1 MELTETYTEKRD
13 EAQIKRQIQRYFLF
27 WPLFL
32 GCMLLALFGAWL
44 YLRYA
49 TPKYMSKSSLYVKSD
64 DGKSSGITG
73 LQDFQ
78 NLALPSGLM
87 SNEVDNEVSVV
98 KSKPLLIQV
107 VKKLGLEIKAINEG
121 YVKEAELYETSPI
134 KGSIISLVEPRKFTT
149 YSYTISPIGAT
160 HFKLKDEH
168 EEISGTYGLPVK
180 TVSGVFVLYRRLE
193 VPFNKPLTLEVT
205 NPRIVADNIE
215 TSIDVAIPEKK
226 SSIMELSRIG
236 TNPIRSED
244 ILNEL
249 MRQYNADAIKD
260 KNAEAMATADFIDE
274 RLRLITGELGG
285 IENQKENFKQ
295 ENKIADLEAQAKL
308 SMQNASENT
317 KKMMDIG
324 TQLEM
329 VDSVLRIANSSANDQ
344 LLPTNVGM
352 PAGLDNV
359 INEYNQLVLT
369 RNRTLRQATPS
380 NPAVQQFN
388 RDIASMR
395 ELIRD
400 NLRKSRTTLQIS
412 MSQVQEEINK
422 SGSSL
427 SKFPQ
432 QEKVFRS
439 IERQQNLKEALFL
452 YLLQKREETS
462 ISLSVNTPKAK
473 IVNPAYT
480 LSEPVAPKKN
490 MVYLAAALLGLLLP
504 GAFLYIRFALDTHVH
519 SRRQIREVLP
529 EIPVVGEIPNSGD
542 DETAVVKTNDFSSF
556 AEAFRIMLTN
566 MKFVIKPPVPGQAS
580 VLLVSSSIKGEGKTT
595 VSVNTALTLAQNRK
609 VLLIGADI
617 RNPQFKRFMSLSS
630 KGLSDYLASGSD
642 AITPYIEPSG
652 LNKNM
657 DVIPS
662 GSIAPNPTELL
673 ASQRFDS
680 MLQELKPL
688 YDYIVIDSAPMLMVS
703 DSFNL
708 LGYMDLLL
716 YVMRAEH
723 TDKDMFEFADQIHRE
738 NAKGK
743 FAIVLNDVR
752 NINLSYGNKYGYGY
766 NTDEPKKKKWYQIKG
781 L

>member
-1 MELTETYTEKRD
+1 MQFTENSLNQRD
-13 EAQIKRQIQRYFLF
+13 SGQIKRQIQRYVRW

-32 GCMLLALFGAWL
+32 GCLILALVVAWI

-49 TPKYMSKSSLYVKSD
+49 TPQYMSKASLYVKSA
-64 DGKSSGITG
+64 DGKSGGSMG

-78 NLALPSGLM
+78 NMALPSGLT

-98 KSKPLLIQV
+98 KSKPLILQV
-107 VKKLGLEIKAINEG
+107 VKALGLEVKVINEG
-121 YVKEAELYETSPI
+121 NVREAELYETSPV
-134 KGSIISLVEPRKFTT
+134 KGSILSLVDPRKFTS
-149 YSYTISPIGAT
+149 YSYTISPLGADQ
-160 HFKLKDEH
+160 FKLKGAHQEL
-168 EEISGTYGLPVK
+168 SGTYGIPVK
-180 TVSGVFVLYRRLE
+180 TLFGTFVLKRNPG
-193 VPFNKPLTLEVT
+193 VTFDKPLTLQLT
-205 NPRIVADNIE
+205 NPRIVADQIE
-215 TSIDVAIPEKK
+215 ASLTVVIPQKK
-226 SSIMELSRIG
+226 SSIMELSRVG

-249 MRQYNADAIKD
+249 IKKYNLDAIKD
-260 KNAEAMATADFIDE
+260 KNAEAMNTAAFIDD

-295 ENKIADLEAQAKL
+295 ENKIADLQAQAQL
-308 SMQNASENT
+308 SMQNANENT
-317 KKMMDIG
+317 KKMMEIG

-352 PAGLDNV
+352 PAGLDQV

-422 SGSSL
+422 SESSL

-432 QEKVFRS
+432 QEKIFRS

-462 ISLSVNTPKAK
+462 IALSVNTPKAK

-480 LSEPVAPKKN
+480 LSVPVAPKKN
-490 MVYLAAALLGLLLP
+490 IVYLAAALLGLLLP
-504 GAFLYIRFALDTHVH
+504 GAFLYTKFSLDTYVH
-519 SRRQIREVLP
+519 SRRQIREALP
-529 EIPVVGEIPNSGD
+529 DIPVVGEIPNGGE
-542 DETAVVKTNDFSSF
+542 DEGAMVKTNDFSSF
-556 AEAFRIMLTN
+556 AESFRIMLTN
-566 MKFVIKPPVPGQAS
+566 LKFVIKPPVPGQAS

-609 VLLIGADI
+609 VLLVGADI
-617 RNPQFKRFMSLSS
+617 RNPQFKRFMNLSS
-630 KGLSDYLASGSD
+630 TGLSDYLASGT
-642 AITPYIEPSG
+642 AEIEHFIEPSK
-652 LNKNM
+652 LNPNLE
-657 DVIPS
+657 VIPS

-673 ASQRFDS
+673 ASPRFEK
-680 MLQELKPL
+680 MLEELKPH
-688 YDYIVIDSAPMLMVS
+688 YDYIVMDSAPMLMVS

-716 YVMRAEH
+716 YVMRAGH
-723 TDKDMFEFADQIHRE
+723 TDKDMMEFAEQIHRE

-752 NINLSYGNKYGYGY
+752 NVNLSYGNKYGYGY
-766 NTDEPKKKKWYQIKG
+766 YTEGPKKKKWYQF
-781 L
+781 

>member
-1 MELTETYTEKRD
+1 MDFTEKNSD
-13 EAQIKRQIQRYFLF
+13 QLDSGQIKRQIQRYVRW

-32 GCMLLALFGAWL
+32 GCLILSLVVAWI
-44 YLRYA
+44 YLRYT
-49 TPKYMSKSSLYVKSD
+49 TPQYMSKASLYVKSAE
-64 DGKSSGITG
+64 GKSGGMMG

-78 NLALPSGLM
+78 NMALPSGLT

-98 KSKPLLIQV
+98 KSKPLILQV
-107 VKKLGLEIKAINEG
+107 VKALGLEVKVINEG
-121 YVKEAELYETSPI
+121 NVREAELYETSPV
-134 KGSIISLVEPRKFTT
+134 KGSILSLVDPRKFTS
-149 YSYTISPIGAT
+149 YSYTISPLGADQ
-160 HFKLKDEH
+160 FKLKGAHQEL
-168 EEISGTYGLPVK
+168 SGTYGIPVK
-180 TVSGVFVLYRRLE
+180 TLFGSFVLNRN
-193 VPFNKPLTLEVT
+193 PGITFDKPLTLQLV
-205 NPRIVADNIE
+205 NPKIMADQIE
-215 TSIDVAIPEKK
+215 ASLTVVIPQMK
-226 SSIMELSRIG
+226 SSIMELSRVG

-249 MRQYNADAIKD
+249 IKKYNLDAIKD
-260 KNAEAMATADFIDE
+260 KNAEAMNTAAFIDE

-295 ENKIADLEAQAKL
+295 ENKIADLQAQAQL
-308 SMQNASENT
+308 SMQNANENT
-317 KKMMDIG
+317 KKMMEIG

-329 VDSVLRIANSSANDQ
+329 VDSVLRIANSSVNDQ

-352 PAGLDNV
+352 PAGLDQV

-369 RNRTLRQATPS
+369 RNRTLRQATPT

-432 QEKVFRS
+432 QEKIFRS

-462 ISLSVNTPKAK
+462 IALSVKTPKAK

-480 LSEPVAPKKN
+480 DALPVSPKKN
-490 MVYLAAALLGLLLP
+490 IVYLAAALLGLLLP
-504 GAFLYIRFALDTHVH
+504 GAFLYTKFSLDTYVH
-519 SRRQIREVLP
+519 SRRQIREALP
-529 EIPVVGEIPNSGD
+529 DIPVVGEIPNGK
-542 DETAVVKTNDFSSF
+542 DEEAIVRTNDFSSF
-556 AEAFRIMLTN
+556 AESFRIMLTN
-566 MKFVIKPPVPGQAS
+566 LKFVINPPVPGQAS

-595 VSVNTALTLAQNRK
+595 VSVNTALTLAQDRK
-609 VLLIGADI
+609 VLLVGADI
-617 RNPQFKRFMSLSS
+617 RNPQFKRFMNLSS
-630 KGLSDYLASGSD
+630 TGLSDYLASGT
-642 AITPYIEPSG
+642 AEIEHFIEPSK
-652 LNKNM
+652 LNANLE
-657 DVIPS
+657 VIPS
-662 GSIAPNPTELL
+662 GSIAPNPTKLL
-673 ASQRFDS
+673 ASPRFEK
-680 MLQELKPL
+680 MLEELKPH
-688 YDYIVIDSAPMLMVS
+688 YDYIVIDTAPMLLVS
-703 DSFNL
+703 DSFSL

-716 YVMRAEH
+716 YVMRANH
-723 TDKDMFEFADQIHRE
+723 TDKDMMEFAEQIHRE

-766 NTDEPKKKKWYQIKG
+766 YTEGPKKKKWYQF
-781 L
+781 

>member
-1 MELTETYTEKRD
+1 MAFTEKNSD
-13 EAQIKRQIQRYFLF
+13 QLDSGHIKRQIQRYVRW

-32 GCMLLALFGAWL
+32 GCLILALVVAWI

-49 TPKYMSKSSLYVKSD
+49 TPQYMSKASVYVKSG
-64 DGKSSGITG
+64 DGKSGGMMG

-78 NLALPSGLM
+78 NMALPSGLT

-98 KSKPLLIQV
+98 KSKPLILQV
-107 VKKLGLEIKAINEG
+107 VKALGLEVKVINEG
-121 YVKEAELYETSPI
+121 NVREAELYETSPI
-134 KGSIISLVEPRKFTT
+134 KGSILSLVNPRGFKSST
-149 YSYTISPIGAT
+149 YTLSPLGVNQ
-160 HFKLKDEH
+160 FKLKGTHQEL
-168 EEISGTYGLPVK
+168 SGTYGIPVK
-180 TVSGVFVLYRRLE
+180 TLFGSFVLNRN
-193 VPFNKPLTLEVT
+193 PGITFDKHLTLQLV
-205 NPRIVADNIE
+205 NPKIVADQIE
-215 TSIDVAIPEKK
+215 ASLTVVIPQTK
-226 SSIMELSRIG
+226 SSIMELSRVG

-249 MRQYNADAIKD
+249 IKKYNLDAIKD
-260 KNAEAMATADFIDE
+260 KNAEAMNTAAFIDE

-295 ENKIADLEAQAKL
+295 ENKIADLQAQAQL
-308 SMQNASENT
+308 SMQNANENT
-317 KKMMDIG
+317 KKMMEIG

-352 PAGLDNV
+352 PAGLDQV

-432 QEKVFRS
+432 QEKIFRS

-462 ISLSVNTPKAK
+462 IALSVNTPKAK

-490 MVYLAAALLGLLLP
+490 IVYLAAALLGLLLP
-504 GAFLYIRFALDTHVH
+504 GAFLYTKFSLDTYVH
-519 SRRQIREVLP
+519 SRRQIREALP
-529 EIPVVGEIPNSGD
+529 DIPVVGEIPNGG
-542 DETAVVKTNDFSSF
+542 EGEEAMVKANDFSSF
-556 AEAFRIMLTN
+556 AESFRIMLTN
-566 MKFVIKPPVPGQAS
+566 LKFVIKPPVPGQAS

-609 VLLIGADI
+609 VLLVGADI
-617 RNPQFKRFMSLSS
+617 RNPQFKRFMNLSS
-630 KGLSDYLASGSD
+630 TGLSDYLASGT
-642 AITPYIEPSG
+642 AEIGHYIEPSK
-652 LNKNM
+652 LNPNLE
-657 DVIPS
+657 VIPS

-673 ASQRFDS
+673 ASPRFEK
-680 MLQELKPL
+680 MLEELKPH

-723 TDKDMFEFADQIHRE
+723 TDKDMLEFAEQIHRE

-766 NTDEPKKKKWYQIKG
+766 YTEGPKKKKWYQF
-781 L
+781 